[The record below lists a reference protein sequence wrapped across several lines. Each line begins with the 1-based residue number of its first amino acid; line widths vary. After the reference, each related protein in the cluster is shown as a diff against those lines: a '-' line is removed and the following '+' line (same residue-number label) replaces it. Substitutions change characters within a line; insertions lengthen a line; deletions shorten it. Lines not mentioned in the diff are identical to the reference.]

1 MMILIP
7 FKPVVLVLGLLSAL
21 IFAGFVG
28 SSLIEGKEPFVVDRS
43 QPRHMLVKQDSARA
57 TPEHR
62 HPHKA
67 ASMRAQ

>member
-28 SSLIEGKEPFVVDRS
+28 SSLIEGKEALVVDRG
-43 QPRHMLVKQDSARA
+43 QARHMLVKQNTAQA

-62 HPHKA
+62 HPHKTA
-67 ASMRAQ
+67 LVRAQ